1 MRVRSVSSGAITLA
15 CASLVMG
22 GCAAIPGTKATQKAR
37 DAGDFAAAT
46 SFQAPAMQWPAQD
59 WWTAYGD
66 RQLNSLIDEALRD
79 SPTLAAAQA
88 RILKAQSLAQQANA
102 ALLPTLSANG
112 SLQKYK
118 QSYNNGFPPA
128 LVPHGYNN
136 SARTTL
142 DFSYEF
148 DFFGRNRAA
157 LAAATSDADAAS
169 ADAAASRISLS
180 TSVAAAY
187 ADLAQLY
194 ADREALA
201 DAVRIREQMF
211 QLTGRRFAQGL
222 ENQGAVDQADA
233 NAAIAREQL
242 AEIDE
247 SIGLTRNRLAALLGA
262 GPDRGL
268 EIEPPAIQGMHSFG
282 LPSDLQADLL
292 GRRADITAARLRAT
306 AAAQRI
312 KQARAEFYPNVNL
325 SAYFGQQS
333 LGLDLFTRAGSQI
346 GAIGPAISLP
356 IFRGGKLRAAYRG
369 AIADYDTAVAEYNG
383 AVSQALQDV
392 ADAAVSV
399 RALDG
404 RRKEGEQALDASRR
418 AYNIALR
425 RYQGGV
431 ATYLEV
437 LNAENAL
444 INNQRTVADLHARAF
459 SLDVTLV
466 RALGGGFK
474 AIS

>member
-1 MRVRSVSSGAITLA
+1 MRVRSFSGGVVVVLA
-15 CASLVMG
+15 CASLVFA
-22 GCAAIPGTKATQKAR
+22 GCAAIPKTTATQKVLDTR
-37 DAGDFAAAT
+37 DFASER
-46 SFQAPAMQWPAQD
+46 SFTAPAAQWPAQD
-59 WWTAYGD
+59 WWHAYGD
-66 RQLNSLIDEALRD
+66 PQLDALIDEALRE

-128 LVPHGYNN
+128 LVPQGYNN
-136 SARTTL
+136 SARASL
-142 DFSYEF
+142 DFNYEF

-157 LAAATSDADAAS
+157 LAAATSEADAAS
-169 ADAAASRISLS
+169 ADAAAARISLS

-201 DAVRIREQMF
+201 EAVRIRQQMLE
-211 QLTGRRFAQGL
+211 LTDRRFTQGL
-222 ENQGAVDQADA
+222 ENRGAVDEADSNTA
-233 NAAIAREQL
+233 SAREQL
-242 AEIDE
+242 AEVDE
-247 SIGLTRNRLAALLGA
+247 SIGLTHNRIAALLGA

-268 EIEPPAIQGMHSFG
+268 QIAPPAIQNIRSFG
-282 LPSDLQADLL
+282 LPDDLQADLI
-292 GRRADITAARLRAT
+292 GRRADIIAARLRAT

-325 SAYFGQQS
+325 SAYIGQQS

-346 GAIGPAISLP
+346 GAIGPAVTLP
-356 IFRGGKLRAAYRG
+356 IFQGGKLRAAYRG
-369 AIADYDTAVAEYNG
+369 AIADYDSAVAEYNG
-383 AVSQALQDV
+383 ALSQALQGV
-392 ADAAVSV
+392 ADAAVSL

-404 RRKEGEQALDASRR
+404 RLKESQQALEASRR
-418 AYNIALR
+418 AYHIALR

-437 LNAENAL
+437 LTAENAL
-444 INNQRTVADLHARAF
+444 INNQRTLADLRSREF
-459 SLDVTLV
+459 SLDVALV
-466 RALGGGFK
+466 RALGGGFE
-474 AIS
+474 AG

>member
-1 MRVRSVSSGAITLA
+1 MRVRSFSGGVMVLA
-15 CASLVMG
+15 CAGLVFT
-22 GCAAIPGTKATQKAR
+22 GCAAIPKTTATQNVR
-37 DAGDFAAAT
+37 DTRDFAT
-46 SFQAPAMQWPAQD
+46 KRSFTAPATQWPEQD
-59 WWTAYGD
+59 WWQAYGD
-66 RQLNSLIDEALRD
+66 PQLSALIDEALRD

-102 ALLPTLSANG
+102 ALLPALSGNG

-118 QSYNNGFPPA
+118 QSYNNGVPA
-128 LVPHGYNN
+128 AFVPRGYNN
-136 SARTTL
+136 SARASL

-157 LAAATSDADAAS
+157 LAAATSEADAAS
-169 ADAAASRISLS
+169 ADAAAAQISLS
-180 TSVAAAY
+180 TSVASAY
-187 ADLAQLY
+187 SDLAQLY

-211 QLTGRRFAQGL
+211 KLTGRRFSQGL
-222 ENQGAVDQADA
+222 ENQGAVDEADA
-233 NAAIAREQL
+233 NAASAREQL
-242 AEIDE
+242 AEVDE
-247 SIGLTRNRLAALLGA
+247 SIGLTRNRIAALLGA

-268 EIEPPAIQGMHSFG
+268 QIEPPAIQSIRAFG
-282 LPSDLQADLL
+282 LPTDLQADLI
-292 GRRADITAARLRAT
+292 GRRADIIAARLRAT

-312 KQARAEFYPNVNL
+312 KQARAEFFPNVNL
-325 SAYFGQQS
+325 SAYIGQQS

-346 GAIGPAISLP
+346 GAIGPAVSLP
-356 IFRGGKLRAAYRG
+356 IFQGGKLRAAYRG
-369 AIADYDTAVAEYNG
+369 AVADYDSAVADYNG
-383 AVSQALQDV
+383 TISQALQNV
-392 ADAAVSV
+392 ADAAVSL

-404 RRKEGEQALDASRR
+404 RLNESQQALEASRR

-437 LNAENAL
+437 LNAENVL
-444 INNQRTVADLHARAF
+444 IDNQRTLADLHSRAF
-459 SLDVTLV
+459 SLDVALV

-474 AIS
+474 AG